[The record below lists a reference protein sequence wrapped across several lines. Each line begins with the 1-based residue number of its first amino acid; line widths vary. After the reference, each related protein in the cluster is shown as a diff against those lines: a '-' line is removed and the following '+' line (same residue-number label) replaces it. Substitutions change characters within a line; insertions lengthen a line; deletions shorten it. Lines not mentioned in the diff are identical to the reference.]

1 MINPK
6 KQPTELVDVS
16 CFTCFCCGFVIPNQG
31 IDAAS
36 YRASKPLVALA
47 HLVAHQGPGSL
58 SCWLQKQGWLPDNLG
73 PKVTAQAPF
82 STQNFAI
89 WELKIKLSQQ
99 GGPLFHFQHV
109 S

>member
-1 MINPK
+1 
-6 KQPTELVDVS
+6 
-16 CFTCFCCGFVIPNQG
+16 
-31 IDAAS
+31 
-36 YRASKPLVALA
+36 VALA

-82 STQNFAI
+82 STQSFAI

-99 GGPLFHFQHV
+99 GGSLYFTSNMIHDGPFYGNMESQAQTDIEPGELQCVPPQLGRHFEP
-109 S
+109 